1 MTSKTYRSKDYDWKQ
16 NKPRGWQYDGD
27 VNDPQYIKDRQ
38 KLFAEAGNGWW
49 RLTNTPNLA
58 IHLENIRK
66 EQENE

>member
-1 MTSKTYRSKDYDWKQ
+1 MGYSNYNWRKLSK
-16 NKPRGWQYDGD
+16 GWQYEGNAPRDKKW
-27 VNDPQYIKDRQ
+27 QEDRQ